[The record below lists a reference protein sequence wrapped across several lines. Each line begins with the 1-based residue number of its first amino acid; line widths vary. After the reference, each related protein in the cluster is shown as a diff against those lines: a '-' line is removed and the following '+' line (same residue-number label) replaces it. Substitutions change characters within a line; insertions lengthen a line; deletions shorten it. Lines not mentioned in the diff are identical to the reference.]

1 MLFSK
6 FAAKLQKIF
15 DISPLFPTKNF
26 SVSFSVC
33 FEYSFQHFNMQII
46 SLICTLSYMVGKSGL
61 KVSLFSSINCSVAS
75 TKPEVIRFGLGS
87 RRRRNSEGTP
97 KGCRRDTEWILQDT
111 YSVSALRRPHSNPRC
126 VRRYLPNICP
136 FNNRNLPLSRT
147 SRARIFIRCRG
158 AFC

>member
-1 MLFSK
+1 MSFSK

-26 SVSFSVC
+26 SVSFSAC
-33 FEYSFQHFNMQII
+33 FECSFQHFNIQII

-75 TKPEVIRFGLGS
+75 TKPEVIRFGLSS

-97 KGCRRDTEWILQDT
+97 KGCRMDIARYILCECFAKTPLESKVCEKILAQ
-111 YSVSALRRPHSNPRC
+111 
-126 VRRYLPNICP
+126 YLSI
-136 FNNRNLPLSRT
+136 
-147 SRARIFIRCRG
+147 
-158 AFC
+158 

>member
-75 TKPEVIRFGLGS
+75 TKPEVIRFGLSS
-87 RRRRNSEGTP
+87 RRRRNSEGMP
-97 KGCRRDTEWILQDT
+97 KGYRMDTERYILCEYFART
-111 YSVSALRRPHSNPRC
+111 PFESRVWEKI
-126 VRRYLPNICP
+126 LPNICL
-136 FNNRNLPLSRT
+136 FNNRNLPFSRT
-147 SRARIFIRCRG
+147 LRSCARVYL
-158 AFC
+158 